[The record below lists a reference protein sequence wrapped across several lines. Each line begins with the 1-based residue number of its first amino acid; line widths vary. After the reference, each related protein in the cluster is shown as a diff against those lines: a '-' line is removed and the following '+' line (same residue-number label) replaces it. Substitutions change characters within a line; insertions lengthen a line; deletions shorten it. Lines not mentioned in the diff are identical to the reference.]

1 MSVLPCLDLCSSFQ
15 GLGDGGTRAEA
26 EVGMEGPAFLRP
38 LMKLATRKAQDG
50 GLSVGGKWSEYSPVW
65 VETKPKAPD
74 SWDTPH
80 ARPKNTSS
88 GL

>member
-1 MSVLPCLDLCSSFQ
+1 MFRPLAFFP
-15 GLGDGGTRAEA
+15 GGGGARAEA
-26 EVGMEGPAFLRP
+26 EVGPEGP
-38 LMKLATRKAQDG
+38 LMKLATMKAEDD
-50 GLSVGGKWSEYSPVW
+50 GLSVSGKWSEYSPVW

-80 ARPKNTSS
+80 TRPKNTSS